1 LNLDDEV
8 RKGNEAKYLMEHPL
22 LVEAFAAIREEFRK
36 SWENSPVRD
45 VEGRELIFLGTKIL
59 NQLEGALQSHI
70 TTGKLAAFQLQ
81 ALGKGNTDE
90 LH

>member
-1 LNLDDEV
+1 MTLDEEI
-8 RKGNEAKYLMEHPL
+8 RKGNEAKYLLEHPL
-22 LVEAFAAIREEFRK
+22 LVEALSAIKEEFK
-36 SWENSPVRD
+36 TAWENSPVRD

-59 NQLEGALQSHI
+59 KQIEGALQSHI
-70 TTGKLAAFQLQ
+70 TTGKFAALQLQ